1 MWKPFQGIIISNLE
15 AGRVLFQ
22 FYHVVD
28 YQIVLKGGPG
38 SFDRNM
44 LILGVIKEGDDP
56 KIVSIFCIPFLVQ
69 IHNLPM
75 GFMSQMVGESIGNF
89 IDQYLDYDEKNNVN
103 YLRSF
108 MRIGVL
114 MDVQKPF
121 MKSKIKKPGGE
132 FKEFCYKYEYL
143 GPFCYFYGI
152 LGHTENHCR
161 TLLFMQ
167 QDDGKCGLGPKIQVE
182 ACPNDGA
189 VDHVTY
195 GTPEILNRGNF
206 RQKRRQQMLTIKCND
221 NAFNAND
228 KVDKK
233 LLQFMTI
240 VFRNFKLNAPIMMK
254 PGYVHNYSQ

>member
-1 MWKPFQGIIISNLE
+1 
-15 AGRVLFQ
+15 
-22 FYHVVD
+22 
-28 YQIVLKGGPG
+28 
-38 SFDRNM
+38 
-44 LILGVIKEGDDP
+44 
-56 KIVSIFCIPFLVQ
+56 
-69 IHNLPM
+69 M

-143 GPFCYFYGI
+143 GPFCYFCGI
-152 LGHTENHCR
+152 LGHTEDHCR

-189 VDHVTY
+189 SGSRYLWDTGDPKPWQFSSEKKTTNVD
-195 GTPEILNRGNF
+195 NKM
-206 RQKRRQQMLTIKCND
+206 Q
-221 NAFNAND
+221 
-228 KVDKK
+228 
-233 LLQFMTI
+233 
-240 VFRNFKLNAPIMMK
+240 
-254 PGYVHNYSQ
+254 

>member
-1 MWKPFQGIIISNLE
+1 
-15 AGRVLFQ
+15 
-22 FYHVVD
+22 
-28 YQIVLKGGPG
+28 
-38 SFDRNM
+38 M

-143 GPFCYFYGI
+143 GPFC
-152 LGHTENHCR
+152 
-161 TLLFMQ
+161 
-167 QDDGKCGLGPKIQVE
+167 
-182 ACPNDGA
+182 
-189 VDHVTY
+189 
-195 GTPEILNRGNF
+195 NF
-206 RQKRRQQMLTIKCND
+206 
-221 NAFNAND
+221 
-228 KVDKK
+228 
-233 LLQFMTI
+233 
-240 VFRNFKLNAPIMMK
+240 
-254 PGYVHNYSQ
+254 